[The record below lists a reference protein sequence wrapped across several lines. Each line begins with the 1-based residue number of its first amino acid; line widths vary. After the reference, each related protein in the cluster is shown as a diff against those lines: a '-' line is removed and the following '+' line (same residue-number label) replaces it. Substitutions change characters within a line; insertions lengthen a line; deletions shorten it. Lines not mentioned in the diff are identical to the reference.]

1 MELSPKI
8 NEQHKDSSQAL
19 LFAAK
24 TCYSGGD
31 FSGSANYLK
40 RYLAKKPVD
49 NKVRVRLIDVLKK
62 LKDFE
67 GAIHQMELLQKY
79 SVTKDITYKDHIER
93 DDYQS
98 ALKLLESHLTEEPNN
113 LRYMIHYAD
122 TLKTVGR
129 TDEAELAYKQAM
141 VVNPL
146 NGASY
151 WGLANMKSYKFSDD
165 EILDMEK
172 LLVKHELKDK
182 SRMLINYAL
191 GKALEDKKA
200 YSASFNAYAEA
211 NAIKSVH
218 EPYYQ
223 ENLEGFYANIK
234 KYYTKEFFTKAALTS
249 ALNSVAT
256 SQVTPIFIVGL
267 PRSGSTLVEQILASH
282 SMVDGTRELPFINQL
297 TRNLYLNNKHGHEKY
312 QEPSDALKL
321 ALKEPFVH
329 YPEVGVNLT
338 SPELMMSARFYEQKT
353 RVLRGQAPYFTDKMP
368 NNFMHIGLIQQ
379 ILPHAKIIDIRRNP
393 MAVGLSV
400 FRQNFPKGLSFSNNL
415 KDFAHFYNAYLDLMA
430 HWDEALPDKVYHL
443 SYEKLIENPDQEIAQ
458 LLEYCNLPFE
468 KGCVNFHQTKR
479 AVKTPSAEQV
489 RQPIYKDGLEQ
500 WKNYE
505 SELEI
510 IKFKLILK
518 ER

>member
-1 MELSPKI
+1 MELPNTSNKAGKGSV
-8 NEQHKDSSQAL
+8 QSF
-19 LFAAK
+19 LFSAK
-24 TCYSGGD
+24 VCYSKGD
-31 FSGSANYLK
+31 FLGSAKHL
-40 RYLAKKPVD
+40 RLYLAKKPD
-49 NKVRVRLIDVLKK
+49 DQKARVRLIDVLKK

-67 GAIHQMELLQKY
+67 SAIYQMEILQKN
-79 SVTKDITYKDHIER
+79 TGKKEITYKDYIER

-98 ALKLLESHLTEEPNN
+98 ALKLLEKYLIEDPNN
-113 LRYMIHYAD
+113 LQYIIHYAD

-129 TDEAELAYKQAM
+129 VDEAELAYKQAM

-146 NGASY
+146 NGSSY

-165 EILDMEK
+165 EILEMEK

-234 KYYTKEFFTKAALTS
+234 TNYTKEFFAKAAFTS

-338 SPELMMSARFYEQKT
+338 SAELIMLARFYEQKT
-353 RVLRGQAPYFTDKMP
+353 KVLRDKAPYFTDKMP

-500 WKNYE
+500 WKNYD
-505 SELEI
+505 SELES
-510 IKFKLILK
+510 LK
-518 ER
+518 NLLA

>member
-1 MELSPKI
+1 MELQ
-8 NEQHKDSSQAL
+8 NTNNQAGKGNYQSFL
-19 LFAAK
+19 LYAK
-24 TCYSGGD
+24 ECYSKGD
-31 FSGSANYLK
+31 FSGSAKHLK
-40 RYLAKKPVD
+40 QYLAKKPED
-49 NKVRVRLIDVLKK
+49 HKARVRLIDVLKK

-67 GAIHQMELLQKY
+67 SAIHHMELIQKHT
-79 SVTKDITYKDHIER
+79 VKKEITYRDHIER

-98 ALKLLESHLTEEPNN
+98 AIELLESHLTEEPNN
-113 LRYMIHYAD
+113 LQYIIHLAD
-122 TLKTVGR
+122 SLKTVGR
-129 TDEAELAYKQAM
+129 IDEAELAYKQAM

-151 WGLANMKSYKFSDD
+151 WGLANMKSYTFNDN
-165 EILDMEK
+165 EILAMEQ

-182 SRMLINYAL
+182 NRMLINYAL

-223 ENLEGFYANIK
+223 ENLEGFYRNIK
-234 KYYTKEFFTKAALTS
+234 KHYTKEFFTKAVF
-249 ALNSVAT
+249 NSSVNTVAT
-256 SQVTPIFIVGL
+256 SRVTPIFIVGL
-267 PRSGSTLVEQILASH
+267 PRSGSTLTEQILASH

-297 TRNLYLNNKHGHEKY
+297 TRNLYLNNRHGHEKHKV
-312 QEPSDALKL
+312 PSEALKL

-329 YPEVGVNLT
+329 YPEIAVNLT
-338 SPELMMSARFYEQKT
+338 SSELMMSARFYEQKT
-353 RVLRGQAPYFTDKMP
+353 KILREKAQYFTDKMP

-379 ILPHAKIIDIRRNP
+379 ILPHAKIIDVRRNP

-430 HWDEALPDKVYHL
+430 HWDKALPGKIYHL
-443 SYEKLIENPDQEIAQ
+443 SYEKLIENPDKEIVR
-458 LLEYCNLPFE
+458 LLEYCGLPFE
-468 KGCVNFHQTKR
+468 KDCMNFHQTKR
-479 AVKTPSAEQV
+479 PVKTPSAEQV

-505 SELEI
+505 SELESL
-510 IKFKLILK
+510 KNILT
-518 ER
+518 